1 MFSISANDPGPLE
14 PGTMIENRYRIS
26 QMVGSSTST
35 IVYSATHMMLG
46 RAVTIEMMIQ
56 DDDKARRRFRRAAR
70 LLSMMKHPNVVAVH
84 DMGVHRE
91 FPYLVR
97 EDLGGQTLAARSHLR
112 GPMKI
117 DEFVHIAQQ
126 LLSAL
131 GYIHQR
137 KIIHRDV
144 SGENIVFAETWN
156 GEETLKLTQFG
167 LSKDLESRSGATT
180 AAEQRKLVSSLTHV
194 APEQILR
201 PEEIDHRVD
210 LYAAGAVFYQLLTSE
225 APFQAKTLAQLG
237 SEILESMP
245 VPMGQIVEHVEPQ
258 LDAVIMKALA
268 KEPDARYES
277 AYDMWEALMEAC
289 C

>member
-1 MFSISANDPGPLE
+1 MFSISAGELGPLE
-14 PGTMIENRYRIS
+14 PGTMIEGRYRIS
-26 QMVGSSTST
+26 QMVGSSSAT

-46 RAVTIEMMIQ
+46 RAVTIEMLIQ
-56 DDDKARRRFRRAAR
+56 EDSKARRRFRRAAR
-70 LLSMMKHPNVVAVH
+70 LLSMMKHPNVVSVH
-84 DMGVHRE
+84 DMGLHGDL
-91 FPYLVR
+91 PYLVR
-97 EDLGGQTLAARSHLR
+97 EDLGGQSLAARSHLR
-112 GPMKI
+112 GPLKI

-144 SGENIVFAETWN
+144 SGENIVFTETWS
-156 GEETLKLTQFG
+156 GEESLKLTQFG
-167 LSKDLESRSGATT
+167 LSKDLESRSGATS
-180 AAEQRKLVSSLTHV
+180 AAEQRKLVASLTHV

-210 LYAAGAVFYQLLTSE
+210 IYAAGAMFYQLLTGE
-225 APFQAKTLAQLG
+225 VPFQAKTLAQLG

-245 VPMGQIVEHVEPQ
+245 MPMGQIVEHVEPQ

-268 KEPDARYES
+268 KEADDRYDS
-277 AYDMWEALMEAC
+277 AYAMWEALMEAC